1 MRKQL
6 ASFAISAM
14 ACALASHAV
23 NPQDLT
29 IYINPGHGGHDSDD
43 RNVVIYPYTQG
54 DPEGFWESN
63 SNLDKGLFLRDML
76 QAKGMTVH
84 MSRVTNTSA
93 DDLNLTEIDQ
103 LANKTKADFFFSIHS
118 NATGTSSRVNFPLM
132 LYRGYDNEP
141 VYPGNLKMA
150 EILGDHL
157 YENGATVWTNNVSVR
172 GDWSF
177 YHSWGDKVGLGV
189 LRTLTIEGMLSEGS
203 FHDYIPET
211 YRLMNPE
218 FKWVEAWHFRKAVDQ
233 FFGLEGDTKGIIV
246 GRLNDSRLKRDANY
260 VTFKED
266 KYVAIHKA
274 KVELF
279 DEAGTTRL
287 AEYTTD
293 DMYNGIYAFTN
304 VEPGTYTI
312 KVTQDEYYPTE
323 AKVTV
328 EADKATYQNLL
339 LDKVRNTAPE
349 VLTYSPV
356 WNDGDEYV
364 LCNTPVVFNFN
375 WDMEETT
382 TEKAFSITPEVKGKF
397 VWSDANFTMSFVP
410 EEPYTTD
417 TEYTVT
423 LAGTAQHNGGMEMGK
438 PVTFKFHTSD
448 RNFMELIGH
457 YPKNGDLV
465 HYNGAAIE
473 IRLDKHPYVA
483 PILKQLL
490 VKDSKGNSVSLNTR
504 NMKYSK
510 AGDAFGYVRI
520 PFSKALTVGDKYYVT
535 ISKEISDKDGITLQN
550 TTEVEFTAVD
560 AGEEKENHTAIDDF
574 ENAGAYSLIAD
585 DNVNVKSATIAADT
599 KEKLYGASSA
609 SIAYQFEDGSDVAGE
624 VLFGRQAA
632 TQVVTNGSAVVAHV
646 YGDLS
651 GNELYAQFTSET
663 TISYAL
669 VCKLDFL
676 GWHEVKV
683 DLSTLE
689 GGADYRLTGI
699 KIVEVPTAMS
709 KSGTI
714 RLDDIALSTDDSGV
728 ESIEVATI
736 TVHPNPASEY
746 LIANGDATIGS
757 IELISMSGAT
767 VARCNGNVL
776 NVSGVAEGTY
786 LAKVKLATSNG
797 GTVKKVIIKH

>member
-1 MRKQL
+1 
-6 ASFAISAM
+6 M
-14 ACALASHAV
+14 ACVMASHAV

-29 IYINPGHGGHDSDD
+29 IYINPGHGGHDSND

-63 SNLDKGLFLRDML
+63 SNLDKGLMLRDML

-84 MSRVTNTSA
+84 MSRVTNTTE
-93 DDLNLTEIDQ
+93 DDLGLSTIDA

-141 VYPGNLKMA
+141 VRPNNQKMS
-150 EILGDHL
+150 ELLGPQL
-157 YENGATVWTNNVSVR
+157 YENGATVWTNNYSVR

-189 LRTLTIEGMLSEGS
+189 LRTLTIDGMLSEGS

-211 YRLMNPE
+211 YRLMNRE
-218 FKWVEAWHFRKAVDQ
+218 FKWLEAWHFRKAVDQ
-233 FFGLEGDTKGIIV
+233 LYGLEGDTKGVIV
-246 GRLNDSRLKRDANY
+246 GRINDSRLKRDVSY
-260 VTFKED
+260 ITFKED
-266 KYVAIHKA
+266 KYVAIHNA

-279 DEAGTTRL
+279 DEAGTNRL

-293 DMYNGIYAFTN
+293 ELYNGIYAFTDL
-304 VEPGTYTI
+304 EPGTYTV
-312 KVTQDEYYPTE
+312 KVSEAEHYSTE
-323 AKVTV
+323 AKVAV
-328 EADKATYQNLL
+328 EADKASYLNIQ
-339 LDKVRNTAPE
+339 LDKVRNTPPE
-349 VLTYSPV
+349 VLSYSPF
-356 WNDGDEYV
+356 WKDGDEYV
-364 LCNTPVVFNFN
+364 LCNAPVVFNFN
-375 WDMEETT
+375 WDMDETT
-382 TEKAFSITPEVKGKF
+382 TQNAFSITPAVKGKF
-397 VWSDANFTMSFVP
+397 VWSDANFTMSFMP

-423 LAGTAQHNGGMEMGK
+423 LAGTAQHNGGMAMGK
-438 PVTFKFHTSD
+438 DMTFKFHTSD
-448 RNFMELIGH
+448 RNFMELLGH
-457 YPKNGDLV
+457 YPKNGDKV
-465 HYNGAAIE
+465 HYKGAAIE
-473 IRLDKHPYVA
+473 IRLDKHPFVS

-490 VKDSKGNSVSLNTR
+490 VKDAAGNSVSLNTR
-504 NMKYSK
+504 SMKYSK
-510 AGDAFGYVRI
+510 SGDSFGYVRI
-520 PFSKALTVGDKYYVT
+520 PFTKALTIGDKYYVT

-560 AGEEKENHTAIDDF
+560 ASEEKSEHAVVDDF
-574 ENAGAYSLIAD
+574 DNAAAYSVLED
-585 DNVNVKSATIAADT
+585 GNVKVKSASIANDT
-599 KEKLYGASSA
+599 KEKLFGTSAA
-609 SIAYQFEDGSDVAGE
+609 SITYQFDDGDDVKGE
-624 VLFGRQAA
+624 VLFGRDAA
-632 TQVVTNGSAVVAHV
+632 TQVVTDESSVVAHV

-663 TISYAL
+663 SVSYAL
-669 VCKLDFL
+669 ICKLDFL
-676 GWHEVKV
+676 GWAEVKV

-689 GGADYRLTGI
+689 GGSDYKLTGI

-714 RLDDIALSTDDSGV
+714 RLDNIMLATGDSGV

-746 LIANGDATIGS
+746 LIANGDGTIGS
-757 IELISMSGAT
+757 IELISMNGAT
-767 VARCNGNVL
+767 VARCSGNVL

-786 LAKVKLATSNG
+786 LAKVKLAASNG
-797 GTVKKVIIKH
+797 VAVKKVIIKH